1 MYQMP
6 DKDAPLP
13 EIKGYRLLRVINHGG
28 MSIVYL
34 GEQLALSREVAV
46 KVMEP
51 QALADEV
58 SRRRF
63 ENEVRTIAR
72 LEHPHIVRI
81 YELGRTLGGLPYFTM
96 PHLARGHL
104 GQRSF
109 VGDDHGTDEA
119 RVIEVAQAL
128 FDALQYAHGRG
139 VVHRDVKPENVL
151 FDDADR
157 PLLADFGIALRRGFG
172 PRMTAAGLAVG
183 STAYMAPEQGRGEE
197 VDGRADLYSLGVL
210 IWEMLVG
217 SLPFQAGDALSMA
230 VMHAQNPI
238 PKLPP
243 HLRHWQRFMNRA
255 LAKQPAQRFQD
266 VAQMREAMARIRP
279 HRPWRWVSAVRAR
292 FGAMQGGAM
301 PRIAAM
307 AVVAMVVAGIVF
319 AFNGSRDRS
328 LFRVT
333 PQAPP
338 ALEAST
344 DPTEAMLEPLP
355 EAAMQAM
362 LGNARRQI
370 AQRQLTSPEGANAY
384 TSVLEAWHAD
394 STSPL
399 VQQAVAELTD
409 AFSGELVRQLQ
420 DGNFDRARDYYRRAT
435 ALGQQTGSADTAA
448 QLALRE
454 KIAAALQARMA
465 AAAKRFDRDD
475 AQRIVALAGDLGVAP
490 NATARLVVQAK
501 AIPKVGQT
509 MPGDAGRGVLHEGKQ
524 GAFVLSRRPVSRGEY
539 ARFAT
544 ATNRPAAVCRERASL
559 LRVLAPRDWKSPGFD
574 QGDAD
579 PVVCVSMADADS
591 YARWHSQQTGHRY
604 RLPTAAESSE
614 TAAEISG
621 RDVSLWLRDCGST
634 CQQRQTSGTSWR
646 SKKAQRPLP
655 IGRGYDD
662 VGFRLVREL

>member
-6 DKDAPLP
+6 NHDAPLP

-46 KVMEP
+46 KVMQP

-81 YELGRTLGGLPYFTM
+81 YELGRTLDGLPYFTM

-109 VGDDHGTDEA
+109 IRDDHGIDEA
-119 RVIEVAQAL
+119 RVVEIVRAL
-128 FDALQYAHGRG
+128 FDALQYAHSRG

-197 VDGRADLYSLGVL
+197 VDGRADLYSLGVM
-210 IWEMLVG
+210 IWEMLAG
-217 SLPFQAGDALSMA
+217 NLPFQAADALSMA

-255 LAKQPAQRFQD
+255 LAKQPSQRFQD

-279 HRPWRWVSAVRAR
+279 RRQWAWVSRLGAK
-292 FGAMQGGAM
+292 FGAIQGGIT
-301 PRIAAM
+301 PRIATL
-307 AVVAMVVAGIVF
+307 AVVAIVVAGIVL
-319 AFNGSRDRS
+319 AFNGDRDRS
-328 LFRVT
+328 LFRVD
-333 PQAPP
+333 PQVP
-338 ALEAST
+338 AAVETGA

-355 EAAMQAM
+355 EAAMQV
-362 LGNARRQI
+362 LLDDARRQI
-370 AQRQLTSPEGANAY
+370 EQRQLTAPEGANAY
-384 TSVLEAWHAD
+384 ASVLAAWHAD
-394 STSPL
+394 SSSPL
-399 VQQAVAELTD
+399 VHQAVAELTD
-409 AFSGELVRQLQ
+409 ALSGELVRQLK
-420 DGNFDRARDYYRRAT
+420 DGNLDRGRDYFQRAT
-435 ALGQQTGSADTAA
+435 GLGQQTGSADSAA
-448 QLALRE
+448 QRALRE
-454 KIAAALQARMA
+454 KTTAALQARMTQ
-465 AAAKRFDRDD
+465 AAKRYDRED
-475 AQRIVALAGDLGVAP
+475 AQRIATLARELGLAANVTTKLVA
-490 NATARLVVQAK
+490 QAK
-501 AIPKVGQT
+501 AIPTVGQT
-509 MPGDAGRGVLHEGKQ
+509 MPGDAGRGVLRDGSQ
-524 GAFVLSRRPVSRGEY
+524 GAFVISRKPVGRGEY
-539 ARFAT
+539 ARFAA
-544 ATNRPAAVCRERASL
+544 ATGRPAALCRERASL
-559 LRVLAPRDWKSPGFD
+559 LRVVAPRMWNSPGFE
-574 QGDAD
+574 QSAAE
-579 PVVCVSMADADS
+579 PVVCVSMADAES
-591 YARWHSQQTGHRY
+591 YARWHGQQTGMRY
-604 RLPTAAESSE
+604 RLPTAAEARE

-646 SKKAQRPLP
+646 SKQAQRPLP
-655 IGRGYDD
+655 SGRGYDD